1 MPSQINPTTPLTPIA
16 APPTALA
23 SLARGRDQITESEVE
38 YVEGRIGGDSA
49 KADQELEDLVQ
60 RAVKEVTAWNAEM
73 GKRVEFVI
81 RELA

>member
-1 MPSQINPTTPLTPIA
+1 M
-16 APPTALA
+16 
-23 SLARGRDQITESEVE
+23 E